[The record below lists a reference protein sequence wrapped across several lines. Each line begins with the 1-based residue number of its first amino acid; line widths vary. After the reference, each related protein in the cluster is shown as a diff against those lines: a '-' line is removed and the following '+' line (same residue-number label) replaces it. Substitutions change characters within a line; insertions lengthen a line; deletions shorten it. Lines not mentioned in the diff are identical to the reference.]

1 MTYKSLLLACTLF
14 MMSGLANAE
23 LSALDETDMADVK
36 GQGGVYLSGELSI
49 NKPYTDGAGRWGGPL
64 WKKPSSANPADWAA
78 DERACG
84 PVGAKTEDCGMRI
97 AVKLQNDANG
107 GWYVIDNL
115 KGAISFQGLT
125 LQSRTINNDTGLNDS
140 FGGDGTWFNGDVLE
154 IGLPNKLKF
163 KDVSFTFA
171 NSKTAEWTK
180 ALDIQ
185 SGTDSISGAPVYQQM
200 PLFSVKI
207 DGEVKMRGN
216 LLVFPSTGN
225 L

>member
-1 MTYKSLLLACTLF
+1 MTYKRHLPLVLLLCAAPAF
-14 MMSGLANAE
+14 AE
-23 LSALDETDMADVK
+23 LSDLDEADLDNVK
-36 GQGGVYLSGELSI
+36 GQGGVYLSGEMSI
-49 NKPYTDGAGRWGGPL
+49 NKPYTDANGRWGGPL
-64 WKKPSSANPADWAA
+64 WKKPISTNPADWAA
-78 DERACG
+78 NERACG
-84 PVGAKTEDCGMRI
+84 PTGAKTEDCGMRI
-97 AVKLQNDANG
+97 AVKLQNDATG

-125 LQSRTINNDTGLNDS
+125 LQSRTINNDTGLNNS

-154 IGLPNKLKF
+154 IGLPNKLNF

-185 SGTDSISGAPVYQQM
+185 SGTDSISGAPVYPQM

-207 DGEVKMRGN
+207 DGEVRMRGN
-216 LLVFPSTGN
+216 LLVFPSTSN
-225 L
+225 M